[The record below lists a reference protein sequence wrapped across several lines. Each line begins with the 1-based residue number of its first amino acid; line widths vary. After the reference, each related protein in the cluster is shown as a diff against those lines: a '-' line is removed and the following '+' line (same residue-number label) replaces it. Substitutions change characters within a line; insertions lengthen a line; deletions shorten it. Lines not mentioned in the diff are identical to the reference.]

1 MTIRIMRNS
10 TGFKSISI
18 NTFGSVSGS
27 ILLNN
32 RNISLFN
39 NLENTRLNNN
49 PKSRIEEKYR

>member
-1 MTIRIMRNS
+1 MRNS

-32 RNISLFN
+32 KNISLFN